1 MDRIHRLGQ
10 FKPIR
15 VVRFVV
21 QDTIE
26 DRILRLQEKKRLVFE
41 STVGGSND
49 ALTRLTEADM
59 RFLFT

>member
-1 MDRIHRLGQ
+1 
-10 FKPIR
+10 
-15 VVRFVV
+15 VV

-26 DRILRLQEKKRLVFE
+26 DRSLRLQEKKRLVFE